1 MFAQEGAKVYA
12 CARRKER
19 LEELAAE
26 LAAAGHP
33 IEYGVVDASSHES
46 IEAMSADAKAKLGG
60 DAIDILVYST
70 GTNTKERAMTRLSR
84 PVWNELIE
92 VNLNGAFSMTAALLP
107 GMRAA
112 GKGHLIYVSSI
123 SGKLADVSGAAYQA
137 SKRGMLGLAA
147 AIRQEER
154 EHGIRTCVVCPG
166 LIDSELME
174 KRPVKPTP
182 ETLGKALQPVDVAE
196 VILSIAKLH
205 PRVAIPEIEVM
216 PTVL

>member
-12 CARRKER
+12 SARRKER

-26 LAAAGHP
+26 LAAEGHP
-33 IEYGVVDASSHES
+33 IEYGVVDASTHES
-46 IEAMSADAKAKLGG
+46 VEAMAADAKAKLGG
-60 DAIDILVYST
+60 GIDILVYST
-70 GTNTKERAMTRLSR
+70 GTNTKERAWTRLSR

-92 VNLNGAFSMTAALLP
+92 VNLNGAFSITASLLP
-107 GMRAA
+107 GMREA

-174 KRPVKPTP
+174 KRPVKPSP
-182 ETLGKALQPVDVAE
+182 ETLGKALQPADVAE

-205 PRVAIPEIEVM
+205 PRVAVPEIEVL